1 MVGSRDVHPS
11 RANATT
17 LGVNAVVEVVWGPP
31 CGIVTHTGLGPPLAE
46 AFLDWMRRL
55 SVGPRAVMGM
65 IDGVK
70 SSRASLA
77 VNPCV
82 SVTDGIW
89 MGRTRGRQ
97 DRFIKDFPIEGIMLI
112 KRS

>member
-31 CGIVTHTGLGPPLAE
+31 CGIVTHTGLGPPIVE

-65 IDGVK
+65 MDGVK
-70 SSRASLA
+70 SSRASLTA
-77 VNPCV
+77 NLCM
-82 SVTDGIW
+82 SETDRIW
-89 MGRTRGRQ
+89 MERTRGRQ
-97 DRFIKDFPIEGIMLI
+97 DRSIKDFPIKGIMLI